1 MSVTIT
7 AENLP
12 QFDGATGISG
22 KKRLLYV
29 NYGTGAT
36 AKTPKWTLVGG
47 AEDFTMSPTVN
58 TQSKTTKDSGGWSIA
73 APTGKSF
80 EISSKLVAIAND
92 VGQNVLKSFVYDDK
106 CTDKN
111 ALQFAYVDTDS
122 KEYMQFTAVVTS
134 FEETSAAEDLVEYSM
149 KATGTGKPETKTGF
163 TIGA

>member
-7 AENLP
+7 PENLP
-12 QFDGATGISG
+12 QFDSAVGIPG

-36 AKTPKWTLVGG
+36 AATPNWTLIGG

-58 TQSKTTKDSGGWSIA
+58 TQSKTTKDSGNWSIA

-80 EISSKLVAIAND
+80 EISSKLVAIAGD
-92 VGQNVLKSFVYDDK
+92 VGQNVLKSFIYDDK

-111 ALQFAYVDTDS
+111 ALQFAYVDVDS
-122 KEYMQFTAVVTS
+122 KDYMQFAAIPTG
-134 FEETSAAEDLVEYSM
+134 FEETSSAADLVEYSF

-163 TIGA
+163 TAGE